1 MCTDFQPRACAA
13 AQQQRQPRT
22 RDLVALTVSLRHANN
37 LTNMNE
43 ARTGGLMIRDTRRR
57 LEGKVAIITGAGQ
70 GIGEAIAKAY
80 AGAGAKVVITGRTIG
95 KLEAV
100 AQQIKSAGGEA
111 RCLEAL
117 AGNREHAK
125 RTIDEA
131 ISIWERVD
139 ILVNNAHT
147 FTDYM
152 AIENPVLED
161 NIRIDMDSAFIGS
174 LQLMQCAFPHMRDAG
189 GGSIINFGSS
199 YGIRCEPGFLAYAAS
214 KEAISALTKTAAKE
228 WGKHK
233 IRVNTIL
240 PSAMSPKALW
250 YLEQSKTHDL
260 ELSKVALGYFGTPDD
275 IAPLALF
282 LASDEANYISGQTI
296 GADGGS
302 TML

>member
-1 MCTDFQPRACAA
+1 MNSPN
-13 AQQQRQPRT
+13 
-22 RDLVALTVSLRHANN
+22 LVK
-37 LTNMNE
+37 
-43 ARTGGLMIRDTRRR
+43 R
-57 LEGKVAIITGAGQ
+57 LEGRVAIVTGAGQ

-80 AGAGAKVVITGRTIG
+80 AREGARVLITGRTSS

-100 AQQIKSAGGEA
+100 AAAIEAEAGIV
-111 RCLEAL
+111 RCVDAV
-117 AGNREHAK
+117 AGNRDDARK
-125 RTIDEA
+125 TVAEA
-131 ISIWERVD
+131 ITTWGRVD
-139 ILVNNAHT
+139 VLVNNAHT

-152 AIENPVLED
+152 SLED
-161 NIRIDMDSAFIGS
+161 PKLEDHIRVDMESAFIGS

-189 GGSIINFGSS
+189 GGSIINMGSS

-214 KEAISALTKTAAKE
+214 KEAIRTLTRTAARE

-240 PSAMSPKALW
+240 PAALSPKALW
-250 YLEQSKTHDL
+250 YLKESNSYAS
-260 ELSKVALGYFGTPDD
+260 ELSKVALGYFGAPAD

-282 LASDEANYISGQTI
+282 LASDESNYISGQTI